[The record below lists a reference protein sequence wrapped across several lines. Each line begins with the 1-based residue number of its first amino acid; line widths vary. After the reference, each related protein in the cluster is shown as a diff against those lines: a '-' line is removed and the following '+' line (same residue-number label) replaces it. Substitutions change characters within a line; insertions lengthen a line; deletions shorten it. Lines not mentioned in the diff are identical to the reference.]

1 MDDVSVIKY
10 LSAVRALRDHLPQ
23 NMMEVISD
31 ALQCYGSH
39 PEDHSYDEEL
49 EDIRE
54 LAFAFDWEGYN
65 AIDSKFDILTGWEHP
80 DYG

>member
-1 MDDVSVIKY
+1 MLDSSVIKY
-10 LSAVRALRDHLPQ
+10 LDAVKALRDHLSQ

-31 ALQCYGSH
+31 ALQCYGRH
-39 PEDHSYDEEL
+39 PEDHAYDEEM

-65 AIDSKFDILTGWEHP
+65 AIDSKYDILTGWERRDH
-80 DYG
+80 G